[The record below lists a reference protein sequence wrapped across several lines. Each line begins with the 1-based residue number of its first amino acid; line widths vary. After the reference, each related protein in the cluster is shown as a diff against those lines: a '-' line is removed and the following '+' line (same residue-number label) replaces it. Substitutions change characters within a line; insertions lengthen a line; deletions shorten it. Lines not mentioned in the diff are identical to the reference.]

1 MSLKPR
7 DLLLMLLIQ
16 LIWGVNFVVVKVGL
30 AHMPPLFFV
39 ALRFSL
45 AALILLPFA
54 GLPRQRLRQVIPLSF
69 TLGVMHFTL
78 IFTGMHY
85 LDAATTAIAVQ
96 LQVPF
101 SAVLAAFF
109 FGETLH
115 WRRITGMVI
124 AFAGIVLIAGQP
136 RFLDN
141 PWPLASVIA
150 AALVWS
156 VANVQ
161 VKIIGDAVDAVHLNG
176 WIALLAAPQLL
187 LISYILEGD
196 RWPRPTEIGWPGLF
210 ALVYQALIVAALSY
224 WIWYNLMRR
233 YPVNQVMPFMLLQP
247 LIGVAA
253 GAALLSEDIST
264 RMVAGGMA
272 ILAGVAII
280 ILRRP
285 AVIAPSTKTGI

>member
-1 MSLKPR
+1 MKLR
-7 DLLLMLLIQ
+7 DLGLMLLIQ
-16 LIWGVNFVVVKVGL
+16 SIWGVNFVVVKFGL
-30 AHMPPLFFV
+30 DHMPPLFFV
-39 ALRFSL
+39 AVRFTL
-45 AALILLPFA
+45 AALILLPFS
-54 GLPRQRLRQVIPLSF
+54 GLPRSHLKRVIPLSF

-101 SAVLAAFF
+101 AAILAAFLF
-109 FGETLH
+109 KETLH

-136 RFLDN
+136 KFFAN

-156 VANVQ
+156 IANMQ
-161 VKIIGDAVDAVHLNG
+161 VKALGDSIDAVHLNG
-176 WIALLAAPQLL
+176 WIAILAAPQLL
-187 LISYILEGD
+187 VVSYAWEGSH
-196 RWPRPTEIGWPGLF
+196 WPSLAQIGWVGAG
-210 ALVYQALIVAALSY
+210 ALLYQAALVAALSY
-224 WIWYNLMRR
+224 WLWYGLMRR

-247 LIGVAA
+247 LIGAA
-253 GAALLSEDIST
+253 SGVVFRGEVIT
-264 RMVAGGMA
+264 MPMIFGGIA
-272 ILAGVAII
+272 VLIGVAII
-280 ILRRP
+280 IIRRP

>member
-1 MSLKPR
+1 MKLQH
-7 DLLLMLLIQ
+7 LGLMLLIQ
-16 LIWGVNFVVVKVGL
+16 MIWGVNFVVVKLGL
-30 AHMPPLFFV
+30 DHMAPLFFV

-45 AALILLPFA
+45 AALFLLPIA
-54 GLPRQRLRQVIPLSF
+54 GLPRTHLKQVAFLSV

-101 SAVLAAFF
+101 AAILAAIIFK
-109 FGETLH
+109 ETLH

-136 RFLDN
+136 KFLAN
-141 PWPLASVIA
+141 PWPLASVVA

-156 VANVQ
+156 IANMQ
-161 VKIIGDAVDAVHLNG
+161 VKALGDEIDAVHLNG

-187 LISYILEGD
+187 IISYLLEGNQ
-196 RWPRPTEIGWPGLF
+196 WPHLLEIGWGGAF
-210 ALVYQALIVAALSY
+210 ALLYQSALVAAFSY

-247 LIGVAA
+247 LIGTAS
-253 GAALLSEDIST
+253 GAIFRGEQIT
-264 RMVAGGMA
+264 MPMIIGGLGVL
-272 ILAGVAII
+272 IGVAII

>member
-1 MSLKPR
+1 MKLR
-7 DLLLMLLIQ
+7 DLLLMLVIQ
-16 LIWGVNFVVVKVGL
+16 GIWGVNFVVVKMGL
-30 AHMPPLFFV
+30 DHMPPLFFV

-45 AALILLPFA
+45 AALILLPFS
-54 GLPRQRLRQVIPLSF
+54 GLPRAHLKRVVPLSF

-101 SAVLAAFF
+101 AAILAAVFF
-109 FGETLH
+109 KETLH
-115 WRRITGMVI
+115 WRRITGMAI

-136 RFLDN
+136 RFFAN

-161 VKIIGDAVDAVHLNG
+161 VKMLGDEIDAVQLNG
-176 WIALLAAPQLL
+176 WIAILAAPQLL
-187 LISYILEGD
+187 VVSYALEGD
-196 RWPRPTEIGWPGLF
+196 RWPGLAAIGWQGGF
-210 ALVYQALIVAALSY
+210 ALAYQAILVAAFSY

-247 LIGVAA
+247 LIGAA
-253 GAALLSEDIST
+253 SGAFFRSEEISLP
-264 RMVAGGMA
+264 MIIGGIG
-272 ILAGVAII
+272 ILIGVAII
-280 ILRRP
+280 IIRRP

>member
-1 MSLKPR
+1 MKLR
-7 DLLLMLLIQ
+7 DLGWMLLIQ
-16 LIWGVNFVVVKVGL
+16 AIWGVNFVVVKLGL
-30 AHMPPLFFV
+30 DHMPPLFFV

-45 AALILLPFA
+45 AALILLPFS
-54 GLPRQRLRQVIPLSF
+54 GLPRAHLKRVIPLSF

-101 SAVLAAFF
+101 AAILAALFF
-109 FGETLH
+109 KETLH
-115 WRRITGMVI
+115 WRRITGMAI

-136 RFLDN
+136 KFLAH
-141 PWPLASVIA
+141 PWPLVSVIA

-156 VANVQ
+156 IANVQ
-161 VKIIGDAVDAVHLNG
+161 VKMLGDEIDAVQLNG
-176 WIALLAAPQLL
+176 WIAILAAPQLL
-187 LISYILEGD
+187 AVSYALEGD
-196 RWPRPTEIGWPGLF
+196 RWPGVSEIGWQGAF
-210 ALVYQALIVAALSY
+210 ALVYQAILVAAFSY

-247 LIGVAA
+247 LIGA
-253 GAALLSEDIST
+253 GSGVLFRNEEISLP
-264 RMVAGGMA
+264 MVIGGIG
-272 ILAGVAII
+272 ILIGVAII
-280 ILRRP
+280 IIRRP